1 MTSALTPV
9 ARGHKRL
16 ADAIATVPNLRVI
29 LAVATPISPPAV
41 VLGPPRL
48 TWLGYNQN
56 NFSGDPVTA
65 QWSVYFVV
73 GMNQYAV
80 DELLSTVGSITLAIE
95 RLTPGV
101 VMGSGP
107 GVYPSPSGP
116 LPAYTIL
123 VQMEVGMA

>member
-1 MTSALTPV
+1 MTAALTPV
-9 ARGHKRL
+9 ARAHQRL
-16 ADAIATVPNLRVI
+16 ADAIATVPDLRVL
-29 LAVATPISPPAV
+29 LAVAAPITPPAV
-41 VLGPPRL
+41 VVGPPRL
-48 TWLGYNQN
+48 MWLGYNQN
-56 NFSGDPVTA
+56 NFSGGPVTA

-80 DELLSTVGSITLAIE
+80 DAMLSTIGSITLAIE

-123 VQMEVGMA
+123 VQMEVGMV

>member
-1 MTSALTPV
+1 VTAPLTPV
-9 ARGHKRL
+9 AKAHQTL
-16 ADAIATVPNLRVI
+16 ADAIATVPDLRVL
-29 LAVATPISPPAV
+29 LAVAAPISPPAV
-41 VLGPPRL
+41 VVGPPRL
-48 TWLGYNQN
+48 MWLGYNQN
-56 NFSGDPVTA
+56 NFSGGPVTA

-80 DELLSTVGSITLAIE
+80 DAMLSTIGSITLAIE

-123 VQMEVGMA
+123 VQMEVGMV